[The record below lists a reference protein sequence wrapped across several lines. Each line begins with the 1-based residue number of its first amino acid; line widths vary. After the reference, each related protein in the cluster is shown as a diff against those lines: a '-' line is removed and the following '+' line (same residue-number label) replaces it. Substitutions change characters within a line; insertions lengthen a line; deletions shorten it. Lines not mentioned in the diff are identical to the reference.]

1 MGHKVNPLAF
11 RLGYISE
18 PTSKWFSKNKYADFL
33 HNDQKIKYAVREAW
47 KDSLVDMVEI
57 ERGGK
62 NLVVSV
68 TVAKPG
74 VAIGRGGA
82 GAEELKQKIAK
93 ISGMKIQDITLN
105 VREINEPALS
115 ATVIAQQMA
124 EDIEKRAA
132 FRRTMK
138 MAIEKVIKAGA
149 KGVKVTMSGR
159 LNGAEIART
168 ETLAQGKVPLH
179 TLRANIDFSRA
190 AAFTTYGTVGIKVW
204 IYKGEIFK

>member
-18 PTSKWFSKNKYADFL
+18 ATSKWFSKNKYADFL
-33 HNDQKIKYAVREAW
+33 HNDQKIKDAVREAW

-190 AAFTTYGTVGIKVW
+190 TAFTTYGAVGIKVW